1 MLGACERAGV
11 GLVEMD
17 LLGTGR
23 RKILRIFINKQG
35 GVSVEDCASTSRYL
49 SEYLDK
55 EENEK
60 LIDSAYTL
68 EVSSPGIDRQG
79 DSSPRVNR
87 QSDSIR
93 EGKRWQR
100 R

>member
-1 MLGACERAGV
+1 VLGACKRAGV

-17 LLGTGR
+17 LSGGK
-23 RKILRIFINKQG
+23 RKILRLFIDKQG

-49 SEYLDK
+49 SEELDK

-68 EVSSPGIDRQG
+68 EVSSPGIDKR
-79 DSSPRVNR
+79 
-87 QSDSIR
+87 SDLGNTKK
-93 EGKRWQR
+93 EGGRWQKK
-100 R
+100 